1 MEIRHISHHPQFHM
15 RDGTGDFGAADVS
28 PRDFAGVVTRLLD
41 EFDAADFRS
50 AERILDIIRRQGRTV
65 SGFPRIRP
73 ADCDRVIKAIRVVF
87 QANRPAL
94 MTGDGAIVER
104 FEQILEAFSKTDVRH
119 YPRELM
125 QVRALQAEARLLLQ
139 DPDGV
144 RALIGDYADRIYKIQ
159 GDLEDTMELLK
170 LDCQARAAQG
180 AINGLGRLAI
190 SRAVSLARLWPRA
203 VGAIASEFLEFIA
216 LDGAAR
222 LGDGLLIWLLAK
234 TARMTVRYRT
244 PGGSRTRRIARFAL
258 SSFGLAI
265 AAACIY
271 FLRRGDLR
279 LSGQVAPSRNAQHP
293 DIVVTRVMGGFGDL
307 LMMTPGLRALAKRH
321 STRVKLVVDRKFF
334 DVFRNNPHVE
344 LIDIDGP
351 PIDVA
356 QSRLWY
362 NLTLCPAGIYE
373 AAHRPFVKKGRVEL
387 FAAGMGVGKR
397 ALNVHG
403 WDVEYH
409 LDATQT
415 AFRDDFIRRAKLG
428 SKPILGV
435 QPYSRDSYKDHPD
448 VGRFIEALKV
458 DYDII
463 IFHHVETD
471 LTAGP
476 GVASTAGLSLAQS
489 IALVSALQALVCVD
503 SGFLQAAAAF
513 DVPVIAM
520 FGPTDG
526 KLFTRHHRRATV
538 ISAESYGC
546 APCWRNE
553 DLPCW
558 LTGKF
563 GSSPCVSSLK
573 VETVLDAV
581 ATALAEDG
589 AAKGEVTVSGLS
601 PPRL

>member
-1 MEIRHISHHPQFHM
+1 MEIRDISDHPLFRM
-15 RDGTGDFGAADVS
+15 RDGIGDLRSGDAS
-28 PRDFAGVVTRLLD
+28 SRDFAGIVTRLLD

-50 AERILDIIRRQGRTV
+50 AERILDIMRRQGRTV

-73 ADCDRVIKAIRVVF
+73 ADCERVIKAIRVVF
-87 QANRPAL
+87 EANRPAL
-94 MTGDGAIVER
+94 MTGDRVIVER

-119 YPRELM
+119 YSRELM

-159 GDLEDTMELLK
+159 GDLEDALELLK

-180 AINGLGRLAI
+180 AVVGLGLLAI
-190 SRAVSLARLWPRA
+190 GRAVSLARLWSLG
-203 VGAIASEFLEFIA
+203 VGSIASEFIELIA
-216 LDGAAR
+216 MDLSAR
-222 LGDGLLIWLLAK
+222 PRDGLLTWLLAEA
-234 TARMTVRYRT
+234 ARRTVRYRT
-244 PGGSRTRRIARFAL
+244 PGGTRARRITRYAF

-265 AAACIY
+265 AAACLY
-271 FLRRGDLR
+271 FLRKGDIR
-279 LSGQVAPSRNAQHP
+279 FARRAAPSL
-293 DIVVTRVMGGFGDL
+293 DVVVTRAMGGFGDL

-321 STRVKLVVDRKFF
+321 STRVKLVVERKFF
-334 DVFRNNPHVE
+334 DIFRNNPHVE

-356 QSRLWY
+356 QCQLWC
-362 NLTLCPAGIYE
+362 NLTLCPAGEYE

-397 ALNVHG
+397 ALDVYG
-403 WDVEYH
+403 WDVEYC
-409 LDATQT
+409 LDAAQT

-428 SKPILGV
+428 SRPIVGV

-448 VGRFIEALKV
+448 IGRFIEALKA
-458 DYDII
+458 DYDVI

-471 LTAGP
+471 FAVGP
-476 GVASTAGLSLAQS
+476 GVTSTAGLSLAQS
-489 IALVSALQALVCVD
+489 IALVSALDALVCVD

-513 DVPVIAM
+513 DVPAIAM

-538 ISAESYGC
+538 ISASESYGC

-558 LTGKF
+558 VTGKF

-581 ATALAEDG
+581 ATALTKDG
-589 AAKGEVTVSGLS
+589 AARAK
-601 PPRL
+601 